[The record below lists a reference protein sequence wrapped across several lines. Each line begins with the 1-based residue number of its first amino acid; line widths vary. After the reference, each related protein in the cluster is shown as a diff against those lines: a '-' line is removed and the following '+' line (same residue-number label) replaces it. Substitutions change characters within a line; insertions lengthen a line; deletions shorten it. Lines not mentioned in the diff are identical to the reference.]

1 MEEHIIYLSSDE
13 GERGIKVVTLL
24 WTCKTN
30 YRESVYQ
37 FFFQH
42 FTSKH
47 YQLKY
52 KRSISIKYY
61 VSIFWCCFGFVD
73 ILILLF
79 AKFLYSCS
87 QIQGAI
93 KVMYLCK
100 PTFFFL
106 FFFSSHR
113 VTFLTERTVA
123 VQGYLLK
130 PRKKPQPMTQLPWVF
145 YPKQSFIQFEQHGLL
160 FCS

>member
-1 MEEHIIYLSSDE
+1 MDMQNKLQGECLLVFFLALS
-13 GERGIKVVTLL
+13 
-24 WTCKTN
+24 
-30 YRESVYQ
+30 
-37 FFFQH
+37 FQ
-42 FTSKH
+42 H

-61 VSIFWCCFGFVD
+61 VSIFWCCFGFVE
-73 ILILLF
+73 IFILLF
-79 AKFLYSCS
+79 AKFLYGCS

-100 PTFFFL
+100 PHFTFFFL
-106 FFFSSHR
+106 FFFFSPHR
-113 VTFLTERTVA
+113 VTFSTERTVA